1 MIWKPVVPDS
11 GRFPFM
17 VIALFVFMGISCAK
31 QGYPPGGLVDKTA
44 PELVNSIPASDAVNV
59 PATEPLVFEFSEPM
73 DEESVEENLFIV
85 PIPELFPE
93 FEWHSRS
100 KVLVLKHTQ
109 PLKDNTTYVVT
120 IGAKACDIRRNGL
133 EDSIVLCF
141 STGDVLENKKIKGKA
156 IPYNF
161 FSEKSEKIS
170 EIDIVAYRLSNNS
183 GDPDPR
189 NDVPD
194 YFTQTGTD
202 GSYEIAGLSGGLY
215 RVFAIGDNDKD
226 GFFTE
231 NYDLIGVM
239 PHDIMLSES
248 DSVLFAPEVLI
259 SSRYTTE
266 VQLNSIR
273 ASDCQRIEL
282 FFNKDIEPES
292 ININIE
298 NLDIIGWFLD
308 RKNPRVLSVATDV
321 HENRRR
327 YIIKNINVTDRD
339 GNSLMTFESQPFF
352 TGTDRPDTTAFEI
365 EEWNPKILSSSDER
379 INLVFN
385 RILDVPHGTI
395 GIIEQDSGEKL
406 TVSRISPNELELAP
420 VVGWQSGSNYV
431 ILLDREQLKSVSSNT
446 LTEAG
451 AKLAFRVVPPDTLGT
466 IEGTIEDHTENP
478 VSFYRLIIKHI
489 DTNTVKEFNFN
500 GTGKWSSGAVLPGR
514 YLCLAHKDDNKDGDI
529 FRGSMYPYSSAE
541 QVTAYPDTVNV
552 EPRWP
557 VEGVNFIFN

>member
-1 MIWKPVVPDS
+1 MIWKSVDPES

-17 VIALFVFMGISCAK
+17 VIALFVFMGLSCAK
-31 QGYPPGGLVDKTA
+31 QGYPPGGPVDKTA
-44 PELVNSIPASDAVNV
+44 PKLLNSIPASDAVNV
-59 PATEPLVFEFSEPM
+59 STTEPLVFDFSEPM

-85 PIPELFPE
+85 PISESWPE

-100 KVLVLKHTQ
+100 RVLVLKHTQ

-120 IGAKACDIRRNGL
+120 IGAKACDTRRNGL

-161 FSEKSEKIS
+161 FGEQSERIS
-170 EIDIVAYRLSNNS
+170 EIDIVVYRLNNDS

-202 GSYEIAGLSGGLY
+202 GSYEIAGLSSGLY
-215 RVFAIGDNDKD
+215 RIFAIGDNDKD
-226 GFFTE
+226 GFYTE
-231 NYDLIGVM
+231 NYDLIGIM

-248 DSVLFAPEVLI
+248 DSVIVAPEVLI

-282 FFNKDIEPES
+282 FFNRDIEPEP
-292 ININIE
+292 ITIDIE
-298 NLDIIGWFLD
+298 GLTVTGWFLD
-308 RKNPRVLSVATDV
+308 RKNPRLLSVATDV

-327 YIIKNINVTDRD
+327 YIIKNIDVTDRD
-339 GNSLMTFESQPFF
+339 GNSLMTYEKPPFF
-352 TGTDRPDTTAFEI
+352 TGTDRPDTTALEI

-379 INLVFN
+379 INIVFN
-385 RILDVPHGTI
+385 RILDLPQGIT

-406 TVSRISPNELELAP
+406 SVSRISPNELELAP
-420 VVGWQSGSNYV
+420 VEGWQSNSNYV
-431 ILLDREQLKSVSSNT
+431 ILLDREQLKSISGNT

-451 AKLAFRVVPPDTLGT
+451 AELAFRIVPPDTLGT

-478 VSFYRLIIKHI
+478 VSRYRLIIKHI

-500 GTGKWSSGAVLPGR
+500 GTGKWFSGAVFPGS
-514 YLCLAHKDDNKDGDI
+514 YLCLAHKDGNEDGEI
-529 FRGSMYPYSSAE
+529 SRGSIYPYSSAE
-541 QVTAYPDTVNV
+541 QVIVYPDTINV

-557 VEGVNFIFN
+557 VKGINFIFN